1 MRPRHRYAFT
11 LIELLVV
18 IGIIAILIG
27 LLLPAVQRVR
37 EAANRTVCENNL
49 KQLTLASLMF
59 CEDNGGL
66 PMRQMYPQATDP
78 PGMPTPYQGWGPQI
92 LSYIEQVPIAK
103 QYRLDLNFFDPANQ
117 PLIIMPLSVF
127 SCPSALPGRTVHVI
141 TTIGVDTGATGA
153 VGDYFA
159 PNSVDAYWWPPA
171 RYAAAAD
178 EINCAAM
185 SDNYRRPL
193 REITDGLSNTLL
205 FSKLAGRP
213 DDWIL
218 GVLQPVEGEKFP
230 NWWGPWASYQSC
242 IYKTWSVDGTT
253 PGGPCT
259 INCSNSWG
267 IYRFHT
273 GGAFA
278 SMVDGSVHFLSVGL
292 DRDVFASLVTKSGE
306 ESFSGG
312 AF

>member
-1 MRPRHRYAFT
+1 MFARHRRGFT

-37 EAANRTVCENNL
+37 EASNRTTCQNNL
-49 KQLTLASLMF
+49 KQLALASLMF
-59 CEDNGGL
+59 CDDYGGL

-78 PGMPTPYQGWGPQI
+78 PGQPTPYQGWGPQI
-92 LSYIEQVPIAK
+92 LPYLEQVPIAK
-103 QYRLDLNFFDPANQ
+103 QYRLDLNFFDPPNQ
-117 PLIIMPLSVF
+117 PLIALPLPIF
-127 SCPSALPGRTVHVI
+127 SCPSAPPGRTVHVI
-141 TTIGVDTGATGA
+141 TTTNVDTGAVGA

-159 PNSVDAYWWPPA
+159 PNSVDAYWLPPDQ
-171 RYAAAAD
+171 YAAASN
-178 EINCAAM
+178 ELTSAAM

-205 FSKLAGRP
+205 FSELAGRP
-213 DDWIL
+213 EDWVM
-218 GVLQPVEGEKFP
+218 GVQQPIEGEKFP

-242 IYKTWSVDGTT
+242 IYKTWSGDGTT

-259 INCSNSWG
+259 INCNNSWG
-267 IYRFHT
+267 IYSFHT
-273 GGAFA
+273 GGANAVF
-278 SMVDGSVHFLSVGL
+278 VDGAVHFLRVGL
-292 DRDVFASLVTKSGE
+292 DRDVFAAIVTKSGA
-306 ESFSGG
+306 ESFSGE